1 MSMAHDFRIVS
12 GTANEE
18 LADLVA
24 RGLGVRLAA
33 SEVSRFPDGEISVQL
48 LEPVRRKDVFIVQ
61 PTSPPVSEHLVE
73 LLAFVDAC
81 RRAAAARITAIVPY
95 FGYARSDKRHARRE
109 PIGASMVAGLLES
122 AGVDHVVTVDLHT
135 AQIEGFFR
143 VPVDNLT
150 AVPTLTAA
158 LEGRLATGTVV
169 VSPDAGRVRMATD
182 YADAL
187 GTSVAVLHKRRRSGT
202 ETEIT
207 HVVGEVRDRA
217 CLIIDDMIATG
228 GTLVEAI
235 EALLAA
241 GARPDVTIAATH
253 GLLLGGAR
261 EKLDHPAV
269 RAVVVTDTVAVQAGD
284 WPKLSVVTVA
294 PVIARAIERF
304 VADGSLADLYVT
316 PRNALRR
323 PA

>member
-1 MSMAHDFRIVS
+1 LSS
-12 GTANEE
+12 C
-18 LADLVA
+18 
-24 RGLGVRLAA
+24 
-33 SEVSRFPDGEISVQL
+33 SRS
-48 LEPVRRKDVFIVQ
+48 
-61 PTSPPVSEHLVE
+61 S
-73 LLAFVDAC
+73 
-81 RRAAAARITAIVPY
+81 
-95 FGYARSDKRHARRE
+95 
-109 PIGASMVAGLLES
+109 IGASLVASLLEC
-122 AGVDHVVTVDLHT
+122 AGVDHVVTVDLHA

-150 AVPTLTAA
+150 AVPALTSA
-158 LEGRLATGTVV
+158 LGPRLAADAVV

-182 YADAL
+182 YANAL
-187 GTSVAVLHKRRRSGT
+187 GASVAVLHKRRRSGT

-207 HVVGEVRDRA
+207 HVVGDVRGRA

-241 GARPDVTIAATH
+241 GARHDLTIAATH
-253 GLLLGGAR
+253 GLLLAGAR

-269 RAVVVTDTVAVQAGD
+269 RAVVVSDTVGVRVGD

-294 PVIARAIERF
+294 HVIACAIERF
-304 VADGSLADLYVT
+304 VADGSLADLYVP
-316 PRNALRR
+316 PRNVLRR